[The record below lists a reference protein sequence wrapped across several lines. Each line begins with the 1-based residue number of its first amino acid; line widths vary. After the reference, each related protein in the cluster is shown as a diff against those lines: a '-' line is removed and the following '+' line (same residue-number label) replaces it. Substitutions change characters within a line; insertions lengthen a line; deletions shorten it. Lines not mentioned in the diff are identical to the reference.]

1 MIPGAFVGLHA
12 RIVQESRPGRSG
24 LASRTCGS
32 RASSVSRRLK
42 ARKEKGGPVSGP
54 ALASSSSDHNQAAL
68 SGAAF
73 LDLVSE

>member
-42 ARKEKGGPVSGP
+42 ARKEKGGPVAGP
-54 ALASSSSDHNQAAL
+54 ALFSVATCRQAAP
-68 SGAAF
+68 SAVF
-73 LDLVSE
+73 FLVSE